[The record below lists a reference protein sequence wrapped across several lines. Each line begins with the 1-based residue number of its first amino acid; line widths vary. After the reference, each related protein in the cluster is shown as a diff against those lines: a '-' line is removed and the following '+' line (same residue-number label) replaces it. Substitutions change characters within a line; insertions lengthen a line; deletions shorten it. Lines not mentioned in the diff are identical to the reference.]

1 MPPMMPGPLLSGK
14 PSRRPARSSGSDSVQ
29 RRPPSQELS
38 WWAMSVPPG
47 GAPADQ
53 RWRRRGHHRAGVPFR
68 GCRNPVTGAV
78 GDVDRRHRSWT
89 RLGPIAKSPRRLSPE
104 TSAAQRTRERE
115 RSVEADRGRQETPHR
130 SLEGAGAGE
139 LVSPTRRR
147 RAVEH
152 LQRVFGVSQR
162 WASQLVGQPRSTQR
176 HQPVEPDWDRALR
189 AELRQLSWG
198 YRQPGGGHRAARQ
211 PLLIVDDRSEL
222 LWARRDTAS
231 KDERGLHTLEAC
243 GLVP

>member
-1 MPPMMPGPLLSGK
+1 
-14 PSRRPARSSGSDSVQ
+14 
-29 RRPPSQELS
+29 
-38 WWAMSVPPG
+38 
-47 GAPADQ
+47 
-53 RWRRRGHHRAGVPFR
+53 
-68 GCRNPVTGAV
+68 
-78 GDVDRRHRSWT
+78 
-89 RLGPIAKSPRRLSPE
+89 
-104 TSAAQRTRERE
+104 
-115 RSVEADRGRQETPHR
+115 
-130 SLEGAGAGE
+130 
-139 LVSPTRRR
+139 VSPPRRR

-176 HQPVEPDWDRALR
+176 HQPVEPDWERALR

-211 PLLIVDDRSEL
+211 PLLIVDDRFEL

-231 KDERGLHTLEAC
+231 KDERALHTLEAC

>member
-1 MPPMMPGPLLSGK
+1 MMPGPLLSGK

-162 WASQLVGQPRSTQR
+162 WASQLVGQPRSPSVTS
-176 HQPVEPDWDRALR
+176 PSSLTGTGPCEPSCGSSAGVTANRGAVI
-189 AELRQLSWG
+189 G
-198 YRQPGGGHRAARQ
+198 PARQ